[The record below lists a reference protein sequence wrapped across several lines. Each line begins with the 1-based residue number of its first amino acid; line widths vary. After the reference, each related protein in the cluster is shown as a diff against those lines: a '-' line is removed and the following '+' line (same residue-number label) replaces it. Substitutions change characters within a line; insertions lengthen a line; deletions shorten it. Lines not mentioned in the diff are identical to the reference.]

1 MNIVVFEDSHAAR
14 LHPITLARPA
24 YAITC
29 GAYRLIDWLRELDG
43 ARRGIVRA
51 YLQEIQRVEFE
62 DLTSRGVPGPTL
74 MVNARLVPSV
84 AACRQL
90 RTWLEEGRPGIVCS
104 GDEIAAVWIS
114 AGTEPPPVG
123 VTPEGIATYF
133 ADVRVRELPALDY
146 QLPLLMYPHDVIRC
160 NMQTLGPNLEYRIAK
175 GGYREIADGVFARDG
190 AEMGNH
196 VVTDTRAGP
205 IVLDEQ
211 ASIGPFCYLRGP
223 AFVGRGAKL
232 IEHAAIKDAVS
243 AGHTT
248 KIGGEVE
255 AAVIE
260 PYTNKQHHGFLG
272 HSYLGSWINLG
283 AGTCNSDLKNTYGKV
298 NLDYRGEKISTG
310 MQFVGCIMGD
320 YAKTAINTGIFTGK
334 IIGTCSMLYGFVTT
348 NVPSFVNYARLFGQV
363 TELPP
368 EVMVATQLRMFQRR
382 NVPQRPCDMQLIHDM
397 YDLTRSERQLT
408 GEPLSL

>member
-1 MNIVVFEDSHAAR
+1 MNIVVYEDSQATR

-29 GAYRLIDWLRELDG
+29 GAYRLVDWLHELNG
-43 ARRGIVRA
+43 ARRGIVRP
-51 YLQEIQRVEFE
+51 YLQEIQRVEFGGL
-62 DLTSRGVPGPTL
+62 DSRPVPGPTL
-74 MVNARLVPSV
+74 LVNARLVPSLLTYQ
-84 AACRQL
+84 QL
-90 RTWLEEGRPGIVCS
+90 QKWLQEGRPGVVYS
-104 GDEIAAVWIS
+104 GDEIAAVWIR
-114 AGTEPPPVG
+114 AGTQPPSVG
-123 VTPEGIATYF
+123 ITPEGMASYL
-133 ADVRVRELPALDY
+133 ADVRVSELPPLDY
-146 QLPLLMYPHDVIRC
+146 QLPLLVYPHDVIRWH
-160 NMQTLGPNLEYRIAK
+160 MQTLAANLEFRVRQ
-175 GGYREIADGVFARDG
+175 GGYREIASGVFARDG
-190 AEMGNH
+190 AEMGDF
-196 VVTDTRAGP
+196 VKTDTRSGP
-205 IVLDEQ
+205 IVLDEH

-223 AFVGRGAKL
+223 AYLGHHAKL

-298 NLDYRGEKISTG
+298 NLDYRGEKVSTG

-320 YAKTAINTGIFTGK
+320 YAKSAINTGIFTGK
-334 IIGTCSMLYGFVTT
+334 IIGACSMLYGFVTT

-382 NVPQRPCDMQLIHDM
+382 NVAQRPCDVQLIHDM
-397 YDLTRSERQLT
+397 YDLTRSERQLA